1 MDLLPLRYFKKVAE
15 TKHLTH
21 AAEELHI
28 TQPALSQTIARLEKD
43 LGVALFDRKGRKIH
57 LNAYG
62 KVFLN
67 KVDII
72 LQALEEGRREI
83 ADMAGLDRGTVAID
97 TTFLP
102 HFSEVINDF
111 RTTYP
116 DVQFRIS
123 QTASLEK
130 QNEMLENGE
139 IDYCISCKQKDLN
152 GIISIP
158 IQTEEIVFIV
168 SKKHGLAKQTKIQ
181 WTDIAK
187 ESLIHFK
194 EGHTFREVTDEWCK
208 TVGITPK
215 IVCETDDSKTL
226 TTLVSSGIGGA
237 FWLETLVEEN
247 NAFHVLTI
255 EEPICH
261 RNYYLSWSKKRYLSI
276 AAQRFKELLLEDY
289 RKINI

>member
-43 LGVALFDRKGRKIH
+43 IGVALFDRKGRKLH

-67 KVDII
+67 KVEII
-72 LQALEEGRREI
+72 LGTLEEGRREI
-83 ADMAGLDRGTVAID
+83 ADMAGLERGTVAID

-123 QTASLEK
+123 QTGSLEK
-130 QNEMLENGE
+130 QNKMLEHGE
-139 IDYCISCKQKDLN
+139 IDFCISCKQKDLH
-152 GIISIP
+152 GIMSIP

-168 SKKHGLAKQTKIQ
+168 SKQHRLANQTKIK
-181 WTDIAK
+181 WTDIK
-187 ESLIHFK
+187 GESMIHFK
-194 EGHTFREVTDEWCK
+194 TGHSFREITEEWCENA
-208 TVGITPK
+208 GFMPN
-215 IVCETDDSKTL
+215 IVCETDDPKTL
-226 TTLVSSGIGGA
+226 TTLVSSGIGSA
-237 FWLETLVEEN
+237 FWLETLIEEN
-247 NAFHVLTI
+247 NSFHYLTI
-255 EEPICH
+255 EDPVCR
-261 RNYYLSWSKKRYLSI
+261 RNYYLSWSKKRYLSK
-276 AAQRFKELLLEDY
+276 AAQQFKALLLEDY
-289 RKINI
+289 KGKH